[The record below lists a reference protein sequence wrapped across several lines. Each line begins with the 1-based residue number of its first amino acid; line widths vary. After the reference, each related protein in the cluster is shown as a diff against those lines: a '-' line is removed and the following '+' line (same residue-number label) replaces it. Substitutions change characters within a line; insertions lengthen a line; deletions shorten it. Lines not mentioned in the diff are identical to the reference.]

1 MHNIINILSHNLNK
15 YSIFTCYFLLKTRT
29 ICVIL
34 MNRYT
39 NYAAYFSKQK
49 GFFMKLPNDPVML
62 LSAVNTQL
70 RDHYNSLDALCAA
83 GGYSKKE
90 ITEKLDSIG
99 YRYDPKINQ
108 FV

>member
-1 MHNIINILSHNLNK
+1 
-15 YSIFTCYFLLKTRT
+15 
-29 ICVIL
+29 

-70 RDHYNSLDALCAA
+70 RDHYNSLDALCVA